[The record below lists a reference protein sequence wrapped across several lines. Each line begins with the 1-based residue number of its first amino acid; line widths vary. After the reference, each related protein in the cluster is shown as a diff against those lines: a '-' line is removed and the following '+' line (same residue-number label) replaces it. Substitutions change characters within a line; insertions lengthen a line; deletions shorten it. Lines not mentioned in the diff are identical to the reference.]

1 MLAAA
6 QGYYNGEYVVVDEP
20 AKKEFKKGD
29 MVILVRVNNQFNSDT
44 MSLAE
49 KRRHI
54 FASQKYAN
62 PTGRSVDEIDDSIKG
77 MRNDDRI

>member
-29 MVILVRVNNQFNSDT
+29 MVILLV
-44 MSLAE
+44 
-49 KRRHI
+49 
-54 FASQKYAN
+54 
-62 PTGRSVDEIDDSIKG
+62 
-77 MRNDDRI
+77 

>member
-29 MVILVRVNNQFNSDT
+29 MVILVRVNNLPNPDT
-44 MSLAE
+44 LSLAE
-49 KRRHI
+49 KRRRI
-54 FASQKYAN
+54 FASKKYVN
-62 PTGRSVDEIDDSIKG
+62 PTDRSAEEIDSSIKE
-77 MRNDDRI
+77 MRNDDRL